1 MVTINDTLRTS
12 RAPSNNSVVVL
23 TKDGDGFAIDDELA
37 VLGLSGSLESCV
49 HGVVLENVDLDE
61 N

>member
-37 VLGLSGSLESCV
+37 ILSLSGSLESCM